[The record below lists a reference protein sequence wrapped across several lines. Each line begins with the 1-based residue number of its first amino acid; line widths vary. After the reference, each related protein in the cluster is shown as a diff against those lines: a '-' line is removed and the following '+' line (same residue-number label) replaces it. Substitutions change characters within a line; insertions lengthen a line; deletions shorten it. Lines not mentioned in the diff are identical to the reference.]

1 MRRLGSI
8 FALGLSAGLMLVAF
22 QNCSTEAPN
31 AAKSG
36 NLSSQSVVLAV
47 PTTTIELDAGQSYE
61 IKPTG
66 GVKPYVFT
74 LVSGSGTVDTA
85 GVFVGP
91 AASDIS
97 VVEVKDAKDATVAV
111 TITSIAPLQLA
122 HAPLAPKTTETV
134 QLTPSGGKPPYTLQL
149 LAGVGTLNGNV
160 FSPGITASATNWFR
174 LIDSTGKTVEKSI
187 TVGATPSVNIYYY
200 YMIQSDDSGTTTYTF
215 YSPNDNEATGGYQL
229 GGVRGSLFLEAA
241 PGRTAVRRCRSG
253 NFNMYSYLIRGNCG
267 AGYTDIGIVG
277 YVSDTQVPNTR
288 PIYSNNAN
296 NYFSSVWT
304 FTVSGGLT
312 LMGYVP

>member
-1 MRRLGSI
+1 MRRSRN
-8 FALGLSAGLMLVAF
+8 ALALSAITALIMVSF
-22 QNCSTEAPN
+22 QNCSTEAPE

-36 NLSSQSVVLAV
+36 NFSSQAANLSV
-47 PTTTIELDAGQSYE
+47 PTTTVEIESGQSFE
-61 IKPTG
+61 IKPSG

-74 LVSGSGTVDTA
+74 LVSGSGIVDTA
-85 GVFVGP
+85 GLFVGP
-91 AASDIS
+91 ASNDIS

-111 TITSIAPLQLA
+111 TITSIAPLALG
-122 HAPLAPKTTETV
+122 HAPMAPKTTEIV

-149 LAGVGTLNGNV
+149 LAGVGTLNGNA

-174 LIDSTGKTVEKSI
+174 LTDSTGKVVEKSI
-187 TVGATPSVNIYYY
+187 TVAATPTINIYYY
-200 YMIQSDDSGTTTYTF
+200 YMIVSDDSGTTTYPF

-229 GGVRGSLFLEAA
+229 GGVRGSLFAESA

-253 NFNMYSYLIRGNCG
+253 NFNMYSYLIRGNCSG
-267 AGYTDIGIVG
+267 GYTDIGIVG